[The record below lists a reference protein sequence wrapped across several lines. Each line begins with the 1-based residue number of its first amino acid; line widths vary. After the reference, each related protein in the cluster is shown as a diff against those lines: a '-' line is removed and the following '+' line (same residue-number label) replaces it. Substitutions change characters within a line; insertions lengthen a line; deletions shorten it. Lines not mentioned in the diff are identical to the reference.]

1 LDDRYSGRFLVDGHD
16 LRDIDHDS
24 YLRCVSWAP
33 QTPFFFSDSIRDNLC
48 PRNGFPTDRLH
59 GYAAALGLD
68 SVIDAT
74 PEGYDTKL
82 GDQGV
87 RLSVG
92 QYHKLTAMRAILK
105 DASILLLDE
114 VAASMDIESE
124 RGLLQGIISLRSPD
138 CLTVLV
144 THHIPI
150 TVEPWVDD
158 IIVLVN
164 GRIAEKGSSAQ
175 LWEKGGFYHHWL
187 SLIQEPSGKIQ
198 RRYAQPS
205 ELIS

>member
-1 LDDRYSGRFLVDGHD
+1 M
-16 LRDIDHDS
+16 
-24 YLRCVSWAP
+24 A
-33 QTPFFFSDSIRDNLC
+33 
-48 PRNGFPTDRLH
+48 
-59 GYAAALGLD
+59 

-92 QYHKLTAMRAILK
+92 QYQKLAAMRAILK

-124 RGLLQGIISLRSPD
+124 RKLLQGIISLRPPD

-175 LWEKGGFYHHWL
+175 LWERGGFYHHWL

-198 RRYAQPS
+198 SRYTQHS
-205 ELIS
+205 ELVS